1 MSAPAPVDTVPPE
14 LSEAEQKA
22 LDAQNAE
29 REKREQEGPSPTR
42 CILSLESAC
51 VLCGQRQALE

>member
-1 MSAPAPVDTVPPE
+1 MSAPASVDTVPPE

-22 LDAQNAE
+22 LDTQNAE
-29 REKREQEGPSPTR
+29 REKREQEGPSSTR
-42 CILSLESAC
+42 CILSLGLAC